1 MNIKSL
7 LCSCALLFTLMSCG
21 PAPEST
27 PTPSTTPTS
36 ADTAAATEMA
46 KAPDTPVETTSS
58 VQPCIFRLGYEAW
71 EPYQY
76 IGVDQ
81 KAAGLDIE
89 LIQAIVSEMKCQLE
103 FRQGHWSDLIVALKK
118 GELDLLPGASKTA
131 ARESFAYF
139 SDSYRNEKFVLF
151 IRSADTALS
160 QYATLPELLAAGKK
174 VGIVSDYYY
183 GEAVATLFNDAN
195 LKAAFVESPLSEL
208 NLKRLQDEEIDAMF
222 EDSLVGGAMLRRK
235 GLSDQMGQ
243 HTIDL
248 GQSNVYL
255 MFGKN
260 TISEAQVAA
269 FNQAL
274 QKIRQNGSYQ
284 AILAKYQ

>member
-1 MNIKSL
+1 MNIQIL
-7 LCSCALLFTLMSCG
+7 LCSCALILSLAGCK
-21 PAPEST
+21 PAPESV
-27 PTPSTTPTS
+27 PPATTPASGAVQPAADTS
-36 ADTAAATEMA
+36 AAVVAKEPVTTAAC
-46 KAPDTPVETTSS
+46 S
-58 VQPCIFRLGYEAW
+58 FRLGFEAW

-76 IGVDQ
+76 VGMEQ

-89 LIQAIVSEMKCQLE
+89 LIQAIADEMQCQLE
-103 FRQGHWSDLIVALKK
+103 FQQGNWTDLISALKK
-118 GELDLLPGASKTA
+118 GELDLLPGASRTA

-139 SDSYRNEKFVLF
+139 SDPYRNEKFVLF
-151 IRSADTALS
+151 IRSNDTALL
-160 QYATLPELLAAGKK
+160 QYTSLAELLAAGKK

-183 GEAVATLFNDAN
+183 GEAVASFFSDDN

-222 EDSLVGGAMLRRK
+222 EDSLVGGSMLRRK
-235 GLSDQMGQ
+235 GLADQIGQ
-243 HTIDL
+243 HSIDL
-248 GQSNVYL
+248 GQTDVYL

-260 TISEAQVAA
+260 TVSEAQVAA

-274 QKIRQNGSYQ
+274 QEIRQNGSYQ

>member
-1 MNIKSL
+1 MNLQIL
-7 LCSCALLFTLMSCG
+7 LCSCALFLSLAGCK
-21 PAPEST
+21 PAPESV
-27 PTPSTTPTS
+27 PPATTPASGVAQPAAEPS
-36 ADTAAATEMA
+36 AAVVAKTPETNAA
-46 KAPDTPVETTSS
+46 
-58 VQPCIFRLGYEAW
+58 CGFRLGFEAW

-76 IGVDQ
+76 VGMEQ

-89 LIQAIVSEMKCQLE
+89 LIQAIADQMQCQLE
-103 FRQGHWSDLIVALKK
+103 FRQGNWTDLISALKR

-139 SDSYRNEKFVLF
+139 SEPYRNEKFVLF
-151 IRSADTALS
+151 IRSTDTALL
-160 QYATLPELLAAGKK
+160 QYTNLAELLAAGKK

-183 GEAVATLFNDAN
+183 GETVAGFYNDDN

-222 EDSLVGGAMLRRK
+222 EDSLVGGSMLRRK
-235 GLSDQMGQ
+235 GLADQIGQ
-243 HTIDL
+243 HSIDL
-248 GQSNVYL
+248 GQTDVYL

-260 TISEAQVAA
+260 TVSEAQVAA

-274 QKIRQNGSYQ
+274 QAIRQNGNYQ

>member
-1 MNIKSL
+1 MNIQIL
-7 LCSCALLFTLMSCG
+7 LCSCALLLSQVGCN
-21 PAPEST
+21 PVPESSPPAAVP
-27 PTPSTTPTS
+27 PTGVAEPAT
-36 ADTAAATEMA
+36 ATAAA
-46 KAPDTPVETTSS
+46 PVEATHEFATPS
-58 VQPCIFRLGYEAW
+58 CTFRLGFEAW

-76 IGVDQ
+76 VGMEQ

-89 LIQAIVSEMKCQLE
+89 LIQAIADEMKCQLE
-103 FRQGHWSDLIVALKK
+103 FRQGNWTDLLSALKK

-139 SDSYRNEKFVLF
+139 SEPYRNEKFVLF
-151 IRSADTALS
+151 IRSTDTALL
-160 QYATLPELLAAGKK
+160 QYSTLAELLAAGKK

-183 GEAVATLFNDAN
+183 GEIVAGFYNEDS

-222 EDSLVGGAMLRRK
+222 EDSLVGGSMLRRK
-235 GLSDQMGQ
+235 GLAGQIGQ
-243 HTIDL
+243 HSLDL
-248 GQSNVYL
+248 GQTDVYL

-260 TISEAQVAA
+260 TVSETQVAA

-274 QKIRQNGSYQ
+274 QTIRQNGRHQ

>member
-1 MNIKSL
+1 MNLQIL
-7 LCSCALLFTLMSCG
+7 LCSCALILSLAGCK
-21 PAPEST
+21 PAPESA
-27 PTPSTTPTS
+27 PPATTPASGAVQPAAEPS
-36 ADTAAATEMA
+36 ASAVVAKEPVTTAAC
-46 KAPDTPVETTSS
+46 S
-58 VQPCIFRLGYEAW
+58 FRLGFEAW

-76 IGVDQ
+76 VGMEQ

-89 LIQAIVSEMKCQLE
+89 LIQAIADEMQCQLE
-103 FRQGHWSDLIVALKK
+103 FRQGNWTDLISALKK
-118 GELDLLPGASKTA
+118 GELDLLPGASRTA

-139 SDSYRNEKFVLF
+139 SDPYRNETFVLF
-151 IRSADTALS
+151 IRSADTALL
-160 QYATLPELLAAGKK
+160 QYTSLAELLAAGKK

-183 GEAVATLFNDAN
+183 GETVASFYNDDN

-222 EDSLVGGAMLRRK
+222 EDSLVGGSMLRRK
-235 GLSDQMGQ
+235 GLAEQIGQ
-243 HTIDL
+243 HSIDL
-248 GQSNVYL
+248 GQTNVYL

-260 TISEAQVAA
+260 TVSEAQVAA

-274 QKIRQNGSYQ
+274 QAIRQNGRYQ

>member
-1 MNIKSL
+1 MNIQIL
-7 LCSCALLFTLMSCG
+7 LCSCALLLSLAGCK

-27 PTPSTTPTS
+27 PPAIAPASGAVQPAAAT
-36 ADTAAATEMA
+36 TAAAVAEVV
-46 KAPDTPVETTSS
+46 APAVCS
-58 VQPCIFRLGYEAW
+58 FRLGFEAW

-76 IGVDQ
+76 VGMEQ

-89 LIQAIVSEMKCQLE
+89 LIQAIADEMKCQLE
-103 FRQGHWSDLIVALKK
+103 FRQGNWTDLISALKK

-131 ARESFAYF
+131 ARENFAYF
-139 SDSYRNEKFVLF
+139 SDPYRNEKFVLF
-151 IRSADTALS
+151 IRSTDTALS
-160 QYATLPELLAAGKK
+160 QYGSLAELLAAGKK

-183 GEAVATLFNDAN
+183 GETVAGFYNDDS
-195 LKAAFVESPLSEL
+195 LKAAFIESPLSEL

-222 EDSLVGGAMLRRK
+222 EDSLVGGSLLRRK
-235 GLSDQMGQ
+235 GLAGQIGQ
-243 HTIDL
+243 HSIDL
-248 GQSNVYL
+248 GQSDVYL

-260 TISEAQVAA
+260 TVSEAQVAT

-274 QKIRQNGSYQ
+274 QTIRQNGKYQ